1 MHHGP
6 MSTDSGPHAGSSWR
20 LVEQGSFVLGRCE
33 VCGFRSAARRARFSA
48 ESDMR
53 AHELLCPAA
62 TDLAGHA
69 PDTEPLPSVP
79 TATVPAD
86 ASASGPETPSADDR
100 LAEEV
105 ASGRE
110 RLSAQGRS

>member
-1 MHHGP
+1 
-6 MSTDSGPHAGSSWR
+6 MSTDAGPHASSSWR

-33 VCGFRSAARRARFSA
+33 VCGFTSAARRARFSA

-53 AHELLCPAA
+53 AHELLCAAA
-62 TDLAGHA
+62 TDLAGDA
-69 PDTEPLPSVP
+69 PDTGTVPSVP
-79 TATVPAD
+79 KD
-86 ASASGPETPSADDR
+86 ASAVGPEAPSADDR
-100 LAEEV
+100 LAGEV